1 MKDQRGLDGGDQA
14 WRDLSRMSRP
24 YLNVVDFLASYAQRL
39 AELSRAAT
47 VEIAVADL
55 GRIVLSR
62 SGSETVQDWLSE
74 RDGGVA
80 ATAEREP
87 RRAPEWRLG
96 PTPSV
101 TAPLVYA
108 DVGIGRLTLAWEGR
122 RGGPD
127 LSDALADCARQ
138 LAFVIKRHEV
148 CEWARQRLGRSLLLV
163 GVSEAVRNLEIFVEK
178 ASHSDLPCLLQ
189 GEFGTETPYLAAAI
203 HCCGPRRD
211 LPFVQVNCA
220 QPRGAPQD
228 WFRQAE
234 GGTLFFS
241 DIDMLAPGL
250 QNELPQHMHSRLGQ
264 WLDVS
269 NTTRVRVIA
278 SAGGDLPRMVA
289 ERSFSRQ
296 LLAELDF
303 LPVSVPP
310 LRERCDDIEPLVIAA
325 LEGHGHRA
333 EDKISAEML
342 DLCRS
347 YPWPENAFEVERVVA
362 RLAVMTGRARIR
374 AEDIRRYFPALHAR
388 AERVTVTSAAPSPAL
403 PAAKPPAEAVREQAS
418 ARPEI
423 GAEADDW
430 IRHVL
435 NKDITALSRL
445 HPNLRRALLYLV
457 DHYAEPIRLGSLAR
471 QAHVSQSHLSF
482 LFRHSLQTSCKA
494 MLSRIR
500 VEKAK
505 ELLSTNARQPITDV
519 ALQVGFADLSHF
531 EKYFR
536 RQVGRTPREYRRMA
550 AE

>member
-1 MKDQRGLDGGDQA
+1 MKDQGGPEAGDHA
-14 WRDLSRMSRP
+14 WRELARMSRP
-24 YLNVVDFLASYAQRL
+24 YLEVADFLVSYAQRL

-62 SGSETVQDWLSE
+62 SGTETVQDWLSE
-74 RDGGVA
+74 RDGGA
-80 ATAEREP
+80 AAASEREP
-87 RRAPEWRLG
+87 RRAPEWRLE

-101 TAPLVYA
+101 TVPLVYA
-108 DVGIGRLTLAWEGR
+108 DVGIGRLNLAWDR
-122 RGGPD
+122 RRSGPD
-127 LSDALADCARQ
+127 LSEALADCARQ
-138 LAFVIKRHEV
+138 LAFVVKRYEV

-163 GVSEAVRNLEIFVEK
+163 GASDAVRNLEIFVEK

-250 QNELPQHMHSRLGQ
+250 QNELPQYMHSRLGQ

-269 NTTRVRVIA
+269 STTRVRVIA
-278 SAGGDLPRMVA
+278 SASSDLPRLVA
-289 ERSFSRQ
+289 ERAFARQ

-310 LRERCDDIEPLVIAA
+310 LRERNDDIEPLVIAA

-342 DLCRS
+342 ELCRS
-347 YPWPENAFEVERVVA
+347 YAWPENAFEVERVIA

-374 AEDIRRYFPALHAR
+374 ADDIRRYFPALHAQ
-388 AERVTVTSAAPSPAL
+388 AERAAAPVAPTVTAP
-403 PAAKPPAEAVREQAS
+403 PPTEAVHEPMLAPAPAS
-418 ARPEI
+418 DGGGPE
-423 GAEADDW
+423 DW
-430 IRHVL
+430 VHHVL
-435 NKDITALSRL
+435 NKDLKALSRL
-445 HPNLRRALLYLV
+445 HPNLRKALIYLV
-457 DHYAEPIRLGSLAR
+457 DHYAEPIRLDTLAR

-505 ELLSTNARQPITDV
+505 ELLATNARQPITDV